1 MQASQQLIHGS
12 RLADGRATRLLLLL
26 LVAKVVLLQLAP
38 TW

>member
-26 LVAKVVLLQLAP
+26 VAKVVLLQLAP